1 MGDKRI
7 EELERQIEQLK
18 NQFPAHTIPPAMM
31 EQLDG
36 LEDMLEEALKKLSRE
51 SKQDEKDRN
60 H

>member
-1 MGDKRI
+1 LGDKRI
-7 EELERQIEQLK
+7 EELKRQIEQLK

-31 EQLDG
+31 EQLDD